1 MNRQREKSLLFGDR
15 YSGPVTNEGLQTL
28 MEVADRWG
36 VEYDIKPG
44 WNDVMLTALLEQDE
58 HNDYLSRP
66 VLVLDDI
73 GVVKHAYYN
82 FQSKTWHSEDNH
94 GISVEGVVKFYVY
107 QQPEQDV

>member
-1 MNRQREKSLLFGDR
+1 MVLKSL
-15 YSGPVTNEGLQTL
+15 
-28 MEVADRWG
+28 ADL
-36 VEYDIKPG
+36 YDIKYEIAPK
-44 WNDVMLTALLEQDE
+44 WYNASFTTLLDQDE